1 MYSRGAQGRWK
12 FCAGEYN
19 SSLFLY
25 NCRTAAGGIPAS
37 DIEDDMSF
45 IRISAEQARDLIAD
59 NALVVDIRDPQS
71 YAAGSIENAVHIDG
85 DNVDEF
91 IAASDLG
98 RPLIVCC
105 YHGNTSQS
113 AAAYF
118 SENGFLQT
126 YSLDG
131 GYEAWQE
138 LQENP

>member
-1 MYSRGAQGRWK
+1 
-12 FCAGEYN
+12 
-19 SSLFLY
+19 
-25 NCRTAAGGIPAS
+25 
-37 DIEDDMSF
+37 MSF
-45 IRISAEQARDLIAD
+45 VRINVNHARELIAEK
-59 NALVVDIRDPQS
+59 AIVVDIRDAQS
-71 YAAGSIENAVHIDG
+71 FASGSIKHSVHISG

-91 IAASDLG
+91 IAKSDLSI
-98 RPLIVCC
+98 PLIVCC

-138 LQENP
+138 FENDGE